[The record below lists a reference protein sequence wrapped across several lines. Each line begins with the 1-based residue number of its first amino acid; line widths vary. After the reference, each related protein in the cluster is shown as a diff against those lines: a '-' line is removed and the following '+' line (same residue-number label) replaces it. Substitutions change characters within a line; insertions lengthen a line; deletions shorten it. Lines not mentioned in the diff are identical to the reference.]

1 MASITKKKL
10 KGNIYYYVRESKRI
24 DGKPKIVWQKY
35 LGTIENIINAVENKI

>member
-1 MASITKKKL
+1 MASITKKKI

-35 LGTIENIINAVENKI
+35 LGTIENYFSK